1 MEKKDVFTKILASL
15 GTILVW
21 FPILFPVLISLSRLF
36 SRGDF
41 RFDYLMPAE
50 LFPVILFAGGLLL
63 WAAVRARS
71 QRRLIAWSLGIA
83 FGALVIGQMIA
94 VLTGLASGA
103 VQAEGLPWFAVLGS
117 IALYSLSVIGMGIGA
132 ILLLRDLFSPPPQG
146 SEST

>member
-1 MEKKDVFTKILASL
+1 MEKRDVFTKILASL

-50 LFPVILFAGGLLL
+50 FFPVVLFAGALLL
-63 WAAVRARS
+63 WAAIRAHS

-83 FGALVIGQMIA
+83 FGALVIGQLIA
-94 VLTGLASGA
+94 VLSGLASGA
-103 VQAEGLPWFAVLGS
+103 VQAEGIPWFLVLGS
-117 IALYSLSVIGMGIGA
+117 IVLYSLVVIGMGISA
-132 ILLLRDLFSPPPQG
+132 IMLLRDLFFPPVQE
-146 SEST
+146 SESV